1 MTRHILYIILLCICC
16 NISAK
21 PTSLFDTASDS
32 LNQEVD
38 SVSTSDVNTDSLS
51 SSGDS
56 IIVKS
61 KYEDDIEKLAYVN
74 RLDSISKIT
83 APFSIKDPR
92 YVKKGEVKY
101 ILQDRYLKQN
111 KPFSKRIFDRVEI
124 GLMVGY
130 NVIHPRGS
138 VKLKSGSP
146 LGAFAKY
153 NFNRFSSLRFSYTN
167 AEYELENGKN
177 KIKHHDF
184 SLDFMYNV
192 SSLLYGHNPN
202 RFFNVSGVVG
212 AGFIR
217 SELNGRTGN
226 SPKAQLGVNMDI
238 RLSPGAHL
246 FAEPY
251 FAVAGDNVDLSTDNP
266 HRWDMMYGARAG
278 VSLRFNPK
286 DNTSSGDSFDGSVFL
301 DFSQGFT
308 FFPSSDIDLM
318 KSVGRSYRF
327 AVGKWIDPYLGF
339 RIGGSVQTY
348 NSASLKSSEN
358 RSTTLVAG
366 MAGGRIEV
374 LVDALNLIHRDSTMT
389 RQFGWNVSAGFEMGI
404 IQKMVTFSSTRLRT
418 YYTAPV
424 ISTQFLYTPPGG
436 ITLYLEPSV
445 LFANYSIPYAN
456 RPEFRAK
463 FSDRVFSLNVGAR
476 VSRPAGTRALHR
488 GDIFEPR
495 TYFGLMGGLFSSI
508 HPINSAGD
516 NKPQWNIGFAIGH
529 EFTPVVAAKLQVDYQ
544 KAYAAK
550 DFDFTVNGGIK
561 SPTPALFNENFT
573 FLNLKALYMLN
584 VGNLYQGYNA
594 YRRLNFFLEAGPTY
608 IAVLNKEYSLYSK
621 ETVTGNEPTPIIS
634 NTKFSSG
641 AFALLGGGLV
651 DFRAT
656 DKLHL
661 QFEATAQLLMK
672 SRIYDILGTQ
682 KRYSFLLGTN
692 IGATYDLYNP
702 RYAERMGIQYGE
714 TEYNGK
720 LFFDIA
726 QGYTFCSSSDIG
738 FFKSMGHSYRFSVG
752 KWFDPYLGF
761 RLSGLLHYY
770 KWAATTATSSG
781 SANKLTGMVGGR
793 LEVLLNMMN
802 LIQKE
807 NSTLRQFDWNL
818 AMGIEMG
825 QMRKSG
831 AIGTSGRM
839 KSFYAGPVFSTQ
851 LMYSPEGGVSV
862 YLEPSLLFA
871 NYSALPSATSNIK
884 KQFTDKVFGLNV
896 GVRVNRPLGDMKLR
910 SNDQFEPRTFFGLM
924 GGLFSS
930 IHPINSAGD
939 NKLQWNTGFVFGHEF
954 TPYVAA
960 KLQIDYQKA
969 NAAKDFYYTVNG
981 GIKSAAPALFNE
993 DFTFLNIKAMYMLN
1007 LCNLY
1012 QGYNADRRLN
1022 FYLEGGPSYVAVLN
1036 KDYSLYSGA
1045 TVTGNNPTPIISD
1058 TKKSGGAFALIGGG
1072 LIDFRATDKLHL
1084 QFEATGQL
1092 LMRSR
1097 IYTISSS
1104 AKPFA
1109 ILLGTNIGA
1118 TYDLYNPRYAERMGI
1133 QYGETEYNGKLFFDI
1148 AQGYTFC
1155 SSSDIGFFKSMGHSY
1170 RFSVGKWFDPYLGF
1184 RLSGLLHYYKWAA
1197 TTATSSGSANKLTG
1211 MVGGRL
1217 EVLLNMMNLI
1227 QKENSTLRQF
1237 DWNLAMGIEM
1247 GQMRKSGA
1255 IGTSGRMKSFYAG
1268 PVFSTQLMYSPEGG
1282 VSVYLEPSLLFANYS
1297 ALPSATSNIKKQ
1309 FTDKVFG
1316 LNVGVRVNRPLGDM
1330 KLRSN
1335 DQFEPRTF
1343 FGLMG
1348 GLFSSIHPI
1357 NSAGDNKLQW
1367 NTGFVFGHEFTPY
1380 VAAKLQI
1387 DYQKANAAKDFYYT
1401 VNGGIKSAA
1410 PALFNEDFT
1419 FLNIKAMYMLNLCN
1433 LYQGYNADRRLNF
1446 YLEGGPSYVAVLNKD
1461 YSLYSGATVTGNN
1474 PTPIISDTK
1483 KSGGAFALIGGG
1495 LIDFRATDKLHLQ
1508 FEATGQLL
1516 MRSRIYTISSS
1527 AKPFAIFLGTNIG
1540 VTYDLYN
1547 PRNAQRMGTQYSETE
1562 YNGNLFFDVATGCT
1576 FFSSGDIGFG
1586 KSVGHSYRFSVG
1598 KWFDPYLGFRL
1609 SGLLHYYKW
1618 ATTVTPAKQYMGFTI
1633 AAPRYSDKLTGMI
1646 GGRLELLLNMI
1657 NLIQKENS
1665 SSRQFD
1671 WNLALGIE
1679 MGQMRKSG
1687 ARSKDGRLTSFYAG
1701 PAFSTQLMYSPEGDV
1716 SVYLEPSML
1725 FANYTA
1731 VPTMSSNIKKQFTD
1745 KVFGLN
1751 VGVRVT
1757 RPVGKRPASG
1767 SDDFEP
1773 RNFAGLSL
1781 GVLTDIHAI
1790 NLTGDNKPQWSAGLV
1805 VGREFNPYVAAKL
1818 QIDYQKAN
1826 ACKEFTYTV
1835 ADGTK
1840 YKDPSLF
1847 NENFT
1852 FLNIKALYMLNL
1864 CNLYQGF
1871 NSNRRLNFFLEGGPS
1886 YVAVLKKTYK
1896 LFSEEMPG
1904 GDNPT
1909 PIINDTEH
1917 TGGVFALCG
1926 GGLIDFKATDKL
1938 HFQFE
1943 ASGQLLMRSRIY
1955 TITVNRKPYS
1965 IFLHTNIGVT
1975 YDF

>member
-807 NSTLRQFDWNL
+807 NSTL
-818 AMGIEMG
+818 
-825 QMRKSG
+825 
-831 AIGTSGRM
+831 
-839 KSFYAGPVFSTQ
+839 
-851 LMYSPEGGVSV
+851 
-862 YLEPSLLFA
+862 
-871 NYSALPSATSNIK
+871 
-884 KQFTDKVFGLNV
+884 
-896 GVRVNRPLGDMKLR
+896 
-910 SNDQFEPRTFFGLM
+910 
-924 GGLFSS
+924 
-930 IHPINSAGD
+930 
-939 NKLQWNTGFVFGHEF
+939 
-954 TPYVAA
+954 
-960 KLQIDYQKA
+960 
-969 NAAKDFYYTVNG
+969 
-981 GIKSAAPALFNE
+981 
-993 DFTFLNIKAMYMLN
+993 
-1007 LCNLY
+1007 C
-1012 QGYNADRRLN
+1012 
-1022 FYLEGGPSYVAVLN
+1022 
-1036 KDYSLYSGA
+1036 
-1045 TVTGNNPTPIISD
+1045 
-1058 TKKSGGAFALIGGG
+1058 
-1072 LIDFRATDKLHL
+1072 
-1084 QFEATGQL
+1084 
-1092 LMRSR
+1092 
-1097 IYTISSS
+1097 
-1104 AKPFA
+1104 
-1109 ILLGTNIGA
+1109 
-1118 TYDLYNPRYAERMGI
+1118 
-1133 QYGETEYNGKLFFDI
+1133 
-1148 AQGYTFC
+1148 
-1155 SSSDIGFFKSMGHSY
+1155 
-1170 RFSVGKWFDPYLGF
+1170 
-1184 RLSGLLHYYKWAA
+1184 
-1197 TTATSSGSANKLTG
+1197 
-1211 MVGGRL
+1211 
-1217 EVLLNMMNLI
+1217 
-1227 QKENSTLRQF
+1227 QF